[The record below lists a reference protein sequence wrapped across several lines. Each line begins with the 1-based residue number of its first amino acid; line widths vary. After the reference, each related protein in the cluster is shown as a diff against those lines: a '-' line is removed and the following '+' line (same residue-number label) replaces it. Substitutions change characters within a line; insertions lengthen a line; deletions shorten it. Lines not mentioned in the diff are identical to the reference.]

1 MGFNLLITRSTRV
14 IYRNEVGGEIEFSP
28 FSAYFLE
35 HFEEETKNDI
45 ITNKTNSIHGENVI
59 SSSLESRYITLSG
72 IIEKNSATINVS
84 NYLIKTINPTIKGK
98 LIWRNEN
105 ETKEIEVVPE
115 EIPTVEQNG
124 GLIRFSINLV
134 ANNPFWKNAEKI
146 EYLALFKP
154 MLTFPLIIDKDEGMI
169 FSIKDSVLE
178 TEFNNQGDVESG
190 VRVIFKA
197 RGGTVQNPK
206 ITNDLTGEFIK
217 LNYAMEKG
225 DSIEVISYPEKKK
238 VTVNGIEN
246 GFRYLDIDSNFF
258 NLLVGKNKL
267 SYIADENTIN
277 LDVVVYYTPRYLG
290 V

>member
-1 MGFNLLITRSTRV
+1 MLITRSTRV

-35 HFEEETKNDI
+35 RLEEETKNNI

-115 EIPTVEQNG
+115 EIPIVEENG